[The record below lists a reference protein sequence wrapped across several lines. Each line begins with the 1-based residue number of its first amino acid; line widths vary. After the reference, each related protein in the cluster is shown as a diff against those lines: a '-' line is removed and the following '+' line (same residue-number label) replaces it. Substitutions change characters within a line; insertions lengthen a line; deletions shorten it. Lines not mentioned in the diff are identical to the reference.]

1 MYNFI
6 DTNEVSEG
14 VMLPSEAL
22 KINGNFIEN
31 QIPGYRTLN
40 VSGREALSPE
50 LETFETGVRDGST
63 LKSKRYPARTITVR
77 YQLIAA
83 SNAAFREAFNNL
95 AYILDVEDAELIFND
110 ENDKFYKGTPSA
122 IGEVPPGTNS
132 VVGEFEI
139 LCVDPFKYSILEYE
153 ATPELTDN
161 TFLID
166 YNGTYKA
173 YPKLEAEFYNE
184 NESLAALTGH
194 GDCGY
199 VAFFNEDEKIIQ
211 LGDPDEAESESYE
224 KSQTLVNQRFEK
236 ETAWDSI
243 AQTNWAMNSGK
254 ISSEAFPQ
262 VGNVAMTAASHAV
275 TTAPTTSGTLL
286 TATSTAAKPYVD
298 YRVTAQASGRKA
310 DRVNVKVTIKASVVG
325 ASSGSTTP
333 TAGAKIT
340 LNKTKIYVSSDAS
353 SSAGTKSG
361 TYYLWDAS
369 VIRNRIRITN
379 SSGNVGKSGQI
390 IGWVNISD
398 INLSTTNALGTDC
411 GLKGAI
417 QFGGGDWNYVTIKSE
432 GSNWNGSSLTVA
444 LTTEVKNLTAST
456 TVIEDIKFKVERT
469 DSSDSNEGDSN
480 EDDSNAGVLDSTNC
494 NDLEISTYTAP
505 VVSGWFLMPETYG
518 TGTAWHGPSITRTI
532 PADAAGDVGAANF
545 TFSYCQKLATDLA
558 SSSQEIGSFQALLT
572 SGSGS
577 SRKIV
582 AGVCIYKGSIGRT
595 ATLRFY
601 VNEKIVQDM
610 TIDVSY
616 HNQYFGHNIPGKDYV
631 TVKTSTITKTGSKVE
646 FNIAGIK
653 KTFYDIGIANTKASQ
668 ITFYF
673 AQHGTKPP
681 ISYNGIYWAKFVKN
695 NCDTYSDIPNKF
707 SANDIVSADCKN
719 GEVYLNN
726 TLVPALGALGNDW
739 EEFYLTPGINQIGF
753 SYSDWVSAAYAPKF
767 KIRYREV
774 FL

>member
-6 DTNEVSEG
+6 DVNEVSE
-14 VMLPSEAL
+14 VKRLPSEAL
-22 KINGNFIEN
+22 KINGEFIEN
-31 QIPGYRTLN
+31 RIPGYRTLN

-50 LETFETGVRDGST
+50 IETLETGIRDGSS
-63 LKSKRYPARTITVR
+63 LKSKRYPARTIIVR

-83 SNAAFREAFNNL
+83 SNAAFREAFNTL
-95 AYILDVEDAELIFND
+95 ARILDVEDAELIFND
-110 ENDKFYKGTPSA
+110 ESDKFFKGTPCA

-139 LCVDPFKYSILEYE
+139 LCVDPFKYSVLEYE
-153 ATPELTDN
+153 ATPELTEN
-161 TFLID
+161 AFLID

-236 ETAWDSI
+236 ETAWDAI
-243 AQTNWAMNSGK
+243 AQTNWAMNSGR
-254 ISSEAFPQ
+254 ISSTDFPQ
-262 VGNVAMTAASHAV
+262 VGSVAMKAASHAI

-286 TATSTAAKPYVD
+286 IATSRAAKPYIN
-298 YRVTAQASGRKA
+298 YRVTAKASGRKA
-310 DRVNVKVTIKASVVG
+310 DRVTIAVTIKADIDG

-340 LNKTKIYVSSDAS
+340 LNNTKIYVSSDAS

-379 SSGNVGKSGQI
+379 SSGNVGKSGQV

-398 INLSTTNALGTDC
+398 INLSTTNALGTGC
-411 GLKGAI
+411 GLKAAI
-417 QFGGGDWNYVTIKSE
+417 QFGGGEWNYATIKSE

-469 DSSDSNEGDSN
+469 DDEEN
-480 EDDSNAGVLDSTNC
+480 NAGLLDETNC

-532 PADAAGDVGAANF
+532 PADAAGSVGAANF

-582 AGVCIYKGSIGRT
+582 AGVSIFKGAVGRT

-601 VNEKIVQDM
+601 VNQKIVQDM
-610 TIDVSY
+610 TIDVSF
-616 HNQYFGHNIPGKDYV
+616 HNQYFGHNIPEKNYV

-653 KTFYDIGIANTKASQ
+653 KTFYDIGITNEKVSQ

-695 NCDTYSDIPNKF
+695 NCDTWSDIPNKF
-707 SANDIVSADCKN
+707 SANDVVSADCKN

-739 EEFYLTPGINQIGF
+739 EEFYLSPGINQIGF
-753 SYSDWVSAAYAPKF
+753 SYSDWVNAAYAPKF

-774 FL
+774 FI